1 MENKF
6 NASSRTK
13 RFVFIAL
20 GFFSLFLGIIG
31 IFLPVLPTT
40 PFILLSA
47 SLFAKSSRKLYSWLL
62 STRTF
67 GKIIRDYNEKKGVK
81 LSIKIFALS
90 FLWLSI
96 LLSAIFFVD
105 PIYLDVLL
113 FLIASVVTFHILK
126 LKTL

>member
-40 PFILLSA
+40 PFLLLSA

-81 LSIKIFALS
+81 LSIKSLRCPS
-90 FLWLSI
+90 FGFRFYSAQFSLSI
-96 LLSAIFFVD
+96 QFISMFF
-105 PIYLDVLL
+105 
-113 FLIASVVTFHILK
+113 FF
-126 LKTL
+126 